1 MEELETSFKCENNYI
16 LTFSIKPSSNLLL
29 IECQSINDNNTYKLK
44 KTLEDFYKTNKYF
57 CLFDSL
63 IKIYNL
69 LIKLYDDKKVKA
81 EKINK
86 KIIISIDLDKNGIVY
101 FNLDI
106 NNEINNDN
114 VKVINNNISSILGKS
129 LSLSFDNINLS
140 NSVQDIANIVKN
152 FEKNKS
158 SNGITR
164 LYFLKK
170 ISNYLINNNTIKNI
184 FSEKIL
190 NLVDQINNNIHFI
203 EEDSIKLES
212 KKTYDIIH
220 FSNYLDKL
228 ISDLDINFN
237 IFTCL
242 LTSILK
248 DEQKNEIDQ
257 YVKTLLSY
265 DEFNTFFEPQ
275 IINDLRNC
283 FFDYSLVSC
292 NYFEGQDLEEYKK
305 RKMICS
311 NMKRKILYYEDE
323 DIKDIKNKY
332 FSDSIDYIIFNS
344 KKNNGKIL
352 EKNEYSSFIVLEVFY
367 DENKLIQSEND
378 ISDDELY
385 IDQMIEPNGIL
396 SIKIKH
402 DKQKE
407 ANNIFGNKYVISQK
421 YQILPLYKF
430 SIKRNEYYVLHFDPQ
445 FKKKK
450 EYLKKLSN
458 IQKDQNL
465 LNMNIYF
472 EYSMEKALKF
482 ILKRK
487 YNKVILISSIGKDKI
502 GIRFVEIARKILNN
516 FDVLV
521 LFFSEDEKPIPEIGK
536 IKNCLYANKLYIY
549 KEYILN
555 YNYDGLINLK
565 KKVEDLYNIEFQ
577 FSFDFLSFT
586 NVQNRGEFF
595 SLKFRCNYFRKVYIK
610 NEDKY
615 IYIDD
620 KGNTQTTQKIDKKK
634 LWTITLSEDNEITLF
649 SNRFYLD
656 ISNDNE
662 STVGNYNTMIK
673 WKFEKL
679 NDKFYR
685 FICKRKEDNNIL
697 SVEGKEI
704 KVNNRDK
711 GNNIFELI
719 DEFED
724 EQSINSSSLTNNI
737 FNIEDTKIVNDIS
750 NLSDL
755 SNSSS
760 N

>member
-1 MEELETSFKCENNYI
+1 M
-16 LTFSIKPSSNLLL
+16 
-29 IECQSINDNNTYKLK
+29 
-44 KTLEDFYKTNKYF
+44 
-57 CLFDSL
+57 
-63 IKIYNL
+63 
-69 LIKLYDDKKVKA
+69 
-81 EKINK
+81 
-86 KIIISIDLDKNGIVY
+86 
-101 FNLDI
+101 
-106 NNEINNDN
+106 
-114 VKVINNNISSILGKS
+114 
-129 LSLSFDNINLS
+129 
-140 NSVQDIANIVKN
+140 
-152 FEKNKS
+152 
-158 SNGITR
+158 
-164 LYFLKK
+164 
-170 ISNYLINNNTIKNI
+170 
-184 FSEKIL
+184 
-190 NLVDQINNNIHFI
+190 
-203 EEDSIKLES
+203 
-212 KKTYDIIH
+212 
-220 FSNYLDKL
+220 
-228 ISDLDINFN
+228 
-237 IFTCL
+237 
-242 LTSILK
+242 
-248 DEQKNEIDQ
+248 
-257 YVKTLLSY
+257 
-265 DEFNTFFEPQ
+265 
-275 IINDLRNC
+275 
-283 FFDYSLVSC
+283 
-292 NYFEGQDLEEYKK
+292 
-305 RKMICS
+305 CS
-311 NMKRKILYYEDE
+311 NMKRKLLYHEDE

-344 KKNNGKIL
+344 KKNKGKII
-352 EKNEYSSFIVLEVFY
+352 ENNEYSSFIVLEVFY
-367 DENKLIQSEND
+367 DEKNLRQLEND
-378 ISDDELY
+378 ISDDELNNV
-385 IDQMIEPNGIL
+385 QMIEPNGIL
-396 SIKIKH
+396 SIKIKP

-407 ANNIFGNKYVISQK
+407 SNNIFGNKYVISQK

-430 SIKRNEYYVLHFDPQ
+430 SIKRNEFYVLHFDPQ

-487 YNKVILISSIGKDKI
+487 YNKVILISSIGRDKI

-521 LFFSEDEKPIPEIGK
+521 LFFSEDGNPFPEIGK
-536 IKNCLYANKLYIY
+536 IKNCLYANNLDLY

-555 YNYDGLINLK
+555 YNYDGLINFK
-565 KKVEDLYNIEFQ
+565 KKVEDLYKIKFT
-577 FSFDFLSFT
+577 FSFDFFYFT
-586 NVQNRGEFF
+586 NVQNKGEF
-595 SLKFRCNYFRKVYIK
+595 SYLKFRCNYFRKVYIK

-685 FICKRKEDNNIL
+685 FICKRKEDNNTL
-697 SVEGKEI
+697 LVEGEKI
-704 KVNNRDK
+704 KVNKREK

-724 EQSINSSSLTNNI
+724 DQNINSSSLSNNI